1 MTAKLFRLPRNAAS
15 ARGVRMSVRLAHRT
29 LFALA
34 ALLGLAPAPAQNPPE
49 LVLKS
54 TTRLVQ
60 VSAIV
65 HTKRGEPVTDL
76 KQSDFRIFDNGK
88 EQKISVFQVE
98 SNSILPGPGNTE
110 KLPPNTFTNRLEQK
124 SGVPASVTVILLDAL
139 NTRITDQQYAKQQVI
154 KFLQTIQPE
163 DHVGIYTLGGSLRVL
178 HDYTTDSTQ
187 LLQQL
192 AAYKGAVLPNLI
204 STEPDTGPDTLQLN
218 NWMNMR
224 GMSGAERDFYTVNR
238 VTGTLRA
245 LEFIADHLSAIPGR
259 KNLIWVSGGF
269 PLLIGFDNPAAYKDP
284 SRDMR
289 TFTPE
294 VDRAVRALN
303 DANVAVYPVD
313 ARGLMTD
320 PAFSAERNRP
330 INQRPNLNTL
340 RTPIGSKNQET
351 MEELSSRT
359 GGRAYYN
366 TNDLKNAIR
375 DAVSDARVT
384 YSIGFYPESENFDGK
399 FHKLSLKVDRSD
411 INVRYRKGYL
421 DLAQSPQDDR
431 ARKSELR
438 DAVWS
443 PLEATAVPLIA
454 KLEPVGS
461 EGSWEVYV
469 RVDRRGLS
477 LEPNN
482 DRWQGKL
489 DVLFVQ
495 KSDQGREFN
504 GVDNTIL
511 VNALKPTYD
520 RIVTEGFV
528 FHQTVQQNSQAS
540 LLRIVVRDAASGNIG
555 TVTVPF
561 QQLSR

>member
-1 MTAKLFRLPRNAAS
+1 MTTPQR
-15 ARGVRMSVRLAHRT
+15 RGGKGVQMSVRSVCVVL
-29 LFALA
+29 LALA
-34 ALLGLAPAPAQNPPE
+34 AGASAQEQPE

-65 HTKRGEPVTDL
+65 HTKKGEPVTDL
-76 KQSDFRIFDNGK
+76 KQEDFQIFDNGK
-88 EQKISVFQVE
+88 PQKISFFQEE
-98 SNSILPGPGNTE
+98 SNAILPGPADTQ

-154 KFLQTIQPE
+154 KFLQTIEPE
-163 DHVGIYTLGGSLRVL
+163 DHVGIYTLGASLRML
-178 HDYTTDSTQ
+178 HDYTTDSKQ

-192 AAYKGAVLPNLI
+192 AAYNGKVLPSATSLGPD
-204 STEPDTGPDTLQLN
+204 TEPDSLELN
-218 NWMNMR
+218 NWIGMR
-224 GMSGAERDFYTVNR
+224 GMGGAERDFYTINR
-238 VTGTLRA
+238 VRGTLRA

-269 PLLIGFDNPAAYKDP
+269 PLLIGFDNPAAYKDA
-284 SRDMR
+284 SRDLL

-294 VDRAVRALN
+294 MDRTIRALN

-313 ARGLMTD
+313 ARGLMVD
-320 PAFSAERNRP
+320 PAFSAQRSAP
-330 INQRPNLNTL
+330 PNQRPSLTTL
-340 RTPIGSKNQET
+340 HAPIGSRNQET

-384 YSIGFYPESENFDGK
+384 YSIGFYPEHENYDGK
-399 FHKLSLKVDRSD
+399 FHKLTLKVDRGD

-421 DLAQSPQDDR
+421 DMAQSPQDDR
-431 ARKSELR
+431 ARKSELH

-443 PLEATAVPLIA
+443 PLEASAVPLIA
-454 KLEPVGS
+454 QLKPTGP
-461 EGSWEVYV
+461 GAWEVYV
-469 RVDRRGLS
+469 RVDRRGVS
-477 LEPNN
+477 LEPNH

-495 KSDQGREFN
+495 KNEQGREFD
-504 GVDNTIL
+504 GVDNTITL
-511 VNALKPTYD
+511 NALKPTYD
-520 RIVTEGFV
+520 RIVSEGIV
-528 FHQTVQQNSQAS
+528 FHQSVQQNTQAS

-561 QQLSR
+561 QQLTR